1 MTWRRAPLAT
11 RRPMV
16 RRMVR
21 RMVMTGGGAR
31 HAGTWHPAPPCDVAC
46 DAPCGAAM
54 RRARQD
60 GRNTMHDGM
69 K

>member
-31 HAGTWHPAPPCDVAC
+31 HAGTWHPAPPCDAQ
-46 DAPCGAAM
+46 M
-54 RRARQD
+54 RRRDAMGATGWPQYD
-60 GRNTMHDGM
+60 A
-69 K
+69 